1 MQIQYNAS
9 QPIPPLPLP
18 ENHTPAPPRFGT
30 YPEQQSGPSS
40 PVSNL
45 VNAAPLSHTDYGQHP
60 PINLEGVSEGEE
72 PRVEEK
78 VDETKHPEEGQL
90 SEELETIAEPEDVLA
105 IPGRP
110 GSFATDYLLE
120 RLDKQLQPL
129 ASGKI
134 ASF

>member
-1 MQIQYNAS
+1 MKGSTLKVGTALQPQTTPRTVAS
-9 QPIPPLPLP
+9 QQLPM
-18 ENHTPAPPRFGT
+18 NM
-30 YPEQQSGPSS
+30 
-40 PVSNL
+40 
-45 VNAAPLSHTDYGQHP
+45 
-60 PINLEGVSEGEE
+60 EGVSEKEE
-72 PRVEEK
+72 KPQVEEK